1 MSPNI
6 SIIRLIGSMIAI
18 LLPVGL
24 SAQEDSTEQNREQ
37 LLINDIN
44 RLGERAVRD
53 NVISE
58 DERKDIMGFVRDSLP
73 ESTNLKIRALEQI
86 RNELDNQY
94 EEMIRNADKLLED
107 AGFIGNHMLPEILY
121 TPDEYVSPEEK
132 RRQIEQAAISAAGRN
147 MKEILK
153 SVKPLPMNPWL
164 RTILRLLFG
173 GSVNQRPER
182 WDQSVVP
189 QMGGLYNITLPG
201 RIPDYEWQDA
211 PKMEY
216 DPHPDKH
223 FRR

>member
-24 SAQEDSTEQNREQ
+24 SAQEDSTEQNREHI
-37 LLINDIN
+37 LIDDIN

-73 ESTNLKIRALEQI
+73 EGTNLKIRALEQI
-86 RNELDNQY
+86 RNELDDQY
-94 EEMIRNADKLLED
+94 EEMIRNADKLLDEAD
-107 AGFIGNHMLPEILY
+107 FIGNHMLPEILY
-121 TPDEYVSPEEK
+121 VPDDYVSPEEK
-132 RRQIEQAAISAAGRN
+132 RRQIEQAAVSAAGRN

-153 SVKPLPMNPWL
+153 YVKPLPMNPWL
-164 RTILRLLFG
+164 RTILRLIFG

-182 WDQSVVP
+182 WDQTIVP

-201 RIPDYEWQDA
+201 RIPDYEWKDA